1 MPCVAPCKAIQD
13 SLIFWIPRGGFQSSM
28 KLGFWIP
35 IFSGIPDSLRCIPD
49 SKAQDSGFRIP
60 QAKISR
66 IPESILPYMGRVT
79 CGKQASM
86 TFLHPSL
93 SRLACERDLCVS
105 CDCLQTTLT
114 LPEKTKDSSFQ
125 T

>member
-1 MPCVAPCKAIQD
+1 MY
-13 SLIFWIPRGGFQSSM
+13 SGFQS
-28 KLGFWIP
+28 P
-35 IFSGIPDSLRCIPD
+35 
-49 SKAQDSGFRIP
+49 GFRIP

-114 LPEKTKDSSFQ
+114 LPEEKTKDSSFQ